1 MVRLVF
7 EPTLD
12 DQAAG
17 AHKAAARDAT
27 PPRRVVTGGGARI
40 RPLYLVSAESYTT
53 YCLVYSEVSFSTGW
67 RIRKVTVRDG
77 SGGQATLLGGTRG
90 SLAEFVRALKIL
102 PRLWADE
109 YIQDGKPGRWWKAY
123 RFNSTSFNLIC
134 RPGLSVL
141 RRVTSVRVP
150 LRPPSFGHNLS

>member
-27 PPRRVVTGGGARI
+27 TPRGVVTGGGARI

-77 SGGQATLLGGTRG
+77 SGGQATLLGGTLG
-90 SLAEFVRALKIL
+90 SLAEFVQALKIL
-102 PRLWADE
+102 PKLWAD
-109 YIQDGKPGRWWKAY
+109 
-123 RFNSTSFNLIC
+123 
-134 RPGLSVL
+134 
-141 RRVTSVRVP
+141 
-150 LRPPSFGHNLS
+150 